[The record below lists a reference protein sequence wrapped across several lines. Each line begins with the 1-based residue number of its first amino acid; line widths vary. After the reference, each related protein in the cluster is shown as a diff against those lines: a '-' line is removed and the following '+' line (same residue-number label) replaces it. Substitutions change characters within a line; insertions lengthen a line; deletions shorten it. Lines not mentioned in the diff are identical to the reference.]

1 MTGITNI
8 NLEPKTVETAEP
20 ISSEI
25 LENTQKKLGMIPNMY
40 NLMANNPALLKGY
53 SDAYNDF
60 RSYAGFTPQE
70 QEVVLLSVSYENN
83 CTYCM
88 AAHSFV
94 ADNMT
99 KVPQEVTDA
108 IRNNTKIHDDKLR
121 ALSIFT
127 RQIVATKGLPT
138 QENISDFLEAGY
150 TKEHILGVITGVG
163 VKTMSNYFN
172 HIFNTPLDDVFKG
185 RSWVKS
191 N

>member
-1 MTGITNI
+1 MNTAKTID
-8 NLEPKTVETAEP
+8 LEVKTVETADS

-25 LENTQKKLGMIPNMY
+25 LENSQKKLGMIPNMY

-53 SDAYNDF
+53 SDVYNDF
-60 RSYAGFTPQE
+60 RAYAGFTPQE
-70 QEVVLLSVSYENN
+70 QEVILLSVSYENN

-108 IRNNTKIHDDKLR
+108 IRNNTKIPDDKLR
-121 ALSIFT
+121 ALSNFT

-138 QENISDFLEAGY
+138 QKNISDFLEAGY
-150 TKEHILGVITGVG
+150 SKEHILGVITGVG

-185 RSWVKS
+185 RTWVKPE
-191 N
+191 

>member
-1 MTGITNI
+1 MTTITNI
-8 NLEPKTVETAEP
+8 NLETKTVETADS

-25 LENTQKKLGMIPNMY
+25 LENSQKRLEMIPNMY
-40 NLMANNPALLKGY
+40 TFMANNPALLKGY
-53 SDAYNDF
+53 SDVYNDF
-60 RSYAGFTPQE
+60 RTHAGFTPQE

-99 KVPQEVTDA
+99 KVPQEVTNA
-108 IRNNTKIHDDKLR
+108 IRNNTKIPDDKLR

-127 RQIVATKGLPT
+127 RQIVATKGLPSH
-138 QENISDFLEAGY
+138 ENISDFLKAGY

-172 HIFNTPLDDVFKG
+172 HIFNTPLDAMFKG
-185 RSWVKS
+185 RTWVKPE
-191 N
+191 